1 MAKRPYRASSSETK
15 GRSALSISFRHPLRK
30 DPRGK
35 VGLKIRRG
43 LGTSDAAEA
52 ERLVGQMNELLA
64 APSLHSLAK
73 RPEAARRFSPVVV
86 SAFYDAIEPPDSDP
100 FAQRNEVL
108 PLPGRDEK
116 YARVLLVG
124 TTGAGKTSLL
134 RHLIGSHPERDRFPS
149 TATARTTIAD
159 IEVITDA
166 DAEEYEAAVTFFNE
180 WSTLTNISE
189 CIADACLAVWQ
200 GAPEEKVAERFLH
213 HRDQRFRLSYILG
226 SYSSDV
232 AEDEDSDW
240 AYEGELE
247 EESEADDLEDKLTA
261 DERAEL
267 RAVLGGYLERI
278 RGLAQQ
284 ARVKLEADLEVSVAD
299 LKGSERDAA
308 QELFEDL
315 VQGLP
320 DFDDLVNDIRDDI
333 LSRFEGHGIGDLRR
347 AGSGWPVLWIF
358 RSADR
363 EEFLREIRWF
373 SSNYAPAFGRLLTP
387 LVEGIRVRG
396 SFGASFSDRPQR
408 LVLIDGQGLGH
419 TPDSASS
426 VTTHITGRYADVD
439 VILLVDSAKQPMQAA
454 PLSVLRSVGASGHQR
469 KLAIA
474 FTHFDQV
481 TGANLRTFGDKK
493 AHVMGAVMAGLESLR
508 DVLTSPVVN
517 ALERDLELRSFMLGW
532 LDRPISR
539 KSKGVVGEIERLL
552 AFCRDSLLPDIQLK
566 ASPVYDSAGLLFAV
580 QAGTRNFQKL
590 WEARLG
596 FGSLE
601 GVKKEHW
608 ARIKALNRR
617 VALSLDRGE
626 YQHLKPAAELLA
638 RLTEAITKYLNEP
651 SDWYGPPDDN
661 EREKAI
667 AAVQRNVFAALSDYV
682 AVQLLEHPLPHWM
695 VAYEY
700 RGGGSTYDRAHDIK
714 AIYEEA
720 APVPGEVMN
729 REAAGFLRDIR
740 KLVHNAIRDAGGS
753 LESEIA
759 G

>member
-43 LGTSDAAEA
+43 LGTSDPAEA
-52 ERLVGQMNELLA
+52 ERLVGEMNELLA
-64 APSLHSLAK
+64 EPGLHSPAK
-73 RPEAARRFSPVVV
+73 RLEAARRFSPVIVA
-86 SAFYDAIEPPDSDP
+86 AFYDAIEAPSTDSY
-100 FAQRNEVL
+100 ARRNEVL
-108 PLPGRDEK
+108 PLPGRDDK

-166 DAEEYEAAVTFFNE
+166 EADEYAAVVTFFSE
-180 WSTLTNISE
+180 WSTLTNIAE

-200 GAPEEKVAERFLH
+200 AAPDDKVAERLLH

-226 SYSSDV
+226 SYSSDEP
-232 AEDEDSDW
+232 EDEEDDW
-240 AYEGELE
+240 AYEGEAEHEAELEDLE
-247 EESEADDLEDKLTA
+247 ESLTA

-267 RAVLGGYLERI
+267 RGVLDGYIGRI
-278 RGLAQQ
+278 HALAEQ
-284 ARVKLEADLEVSVAD
+284 ARLKLESDLEVSVED
-299 LKGSERDAA
+299 LKGSEREAA

-333 LSRFEGHGIGDLRR
+333 LSRFDDHVVGDLKR
-347 AGSGWPVLWIF
+347 AGSGWPLLWAF
-358 RSADR
+358 RTTDR
-363 EEFLREIRWF
+363 EDFLRRIRWF

-396 SFGASFSDRPQR
+396 NFGPTFVDRSPR

-426 VTTHITGRYADVD
+426 VTTHITSRYADVD

-481 TGANLRTFGDKK
+481 AGPNLRSFGDKK
-493 AHVMGAVMAGLESLR
+493 AHVMGAVTAGLESLR
-508 DVLTSPVVN
+508 EVLTSPVVN

-532 LDRPISR
+532 LDKPITS
-539 KSKGVVGEIERLL
+539 KSKGVVREIDRLL
-552 AFCRDSLLPDIQLK
+552 AFCRDALLPEIQLK
-566 ASPVYDSAGLLFAV
+566 ASPIYDSAGLLFAV
-580 QAGTRNFQKL
+580 QAGTSKFQKL

-596 FGSLE
+596 FGVLE

-638 RLTEAITKYLNEP
+638 RLSEAITKFLNEP
-651 SDWYGPPDDN
+651 SDWHGPPDEQ
-661 EREKAI
+661 ERERAV

-682 AVQLLEHPLPHWM
+682 AAQLLEEPLPQWM
-695 VAYEY
+695 MAYEY
-700 RGGGSTYDRAHDIK
+700 RGGGSTHDRAHDIK

-729 REAAGFLRDIR
+729 REAAEFLREVR
-740 KLVHNAIRDAGGS
+740 KLVHKAIHDAGGE